1 VTSMIPMQSQI
12 QDSQTGKTGTAILAA
27 DLVLA
32 KTILVVTT
40 ASGRGVWRAAFPA
53 WSAIPRVVRVLGSDP
68 SGQTDVGIVSWG
80 QLAAIP
86 GAIGARP
93 DLIILDE
100 HHRACNPE
108 AQRTEHTFGRVIDD
122 GKELATRRAIVT
134 EADRVWLLSGTPI
147 PHDLGN
153 IWIAMRALFPERL
166 AATKKLPD
174 VSTYGAFRARY
185 CIMGMKKLSNGQ
197 RIPIVLNGKNG
208 DELRGRLE
216 GTFLRRTQADVG
228 IRPPRYEILPLIVSP
243 ADRRE
248 IMKVPNERKILA
260 AAEAGKTHELEM
272 ELGRLRHVTGL
283 IKARAVASAVK
294 EEFENGLEKIVL
306 AYWHRDVGDV
316 LETLLQPH
324 GVVRL
329 DGSTLPHAREQVEK
343 RFRIAGQ
350 QGLPSADRGRL
361 RGDRSEPGRRALGC
375 RIRDL
380 AAADGS
386 DFEADH
392 ERRQGPELL
401 HSGLRDRRIDRRE
414 AAGDTIRRSPR
425 RLERRPRRDAHR
437 ADPSTWPALAG
448 QETPHPRRSRS

>member
-1 VTSMIPMQSQI
+1 MTPMPSMIPMPTQAE
-12 QDSQTGKTGTAILAA
+12 DSVWLAGRRKAFLWSSPRTGKTGTAILAA

-108 AQRTEHTFGRVIDD
+108 AQRTQHVFGTPLND
-122 GKELATRRAIVT
+122 GAILNLRGAIVQR
-134 EADRVWLLSGTPI
+134 ADRVWMLSGTPI

-174 VSTYGAFRARY
+174 VSTYGAFRDRY

-343 RFRIAGQ
+343 RFRSPANKVFLVQIEAGCEAID
-350 QGLPSADRGRL
+350 LSPAD
-361 RGDRSEPGRRALGC
+361 
-375 RIRDL
+375 
-380 AAADGS
+380 
-386 DFEADH
+386 
-392 ERRQGPELL
+392 ELWVV
-401 HSGLRDRRIDRRE
+401 E
-414 AAGDTIRRSPR
+414 YATSPR
-425 RLERRPRRDAHR
+425 QMDQISKRITNVGKDRNCFIRACAIEGSIDEKLQATLIRLWQSIMEVV
-437 ADPSTWPALAG
+437 G
-448 QETPHPRRSRS
+448 K